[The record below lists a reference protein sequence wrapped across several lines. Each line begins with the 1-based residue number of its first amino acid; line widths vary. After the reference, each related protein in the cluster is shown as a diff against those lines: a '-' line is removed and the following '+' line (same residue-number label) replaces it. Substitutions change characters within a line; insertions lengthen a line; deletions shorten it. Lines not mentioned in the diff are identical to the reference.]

1 MRGPSYFFLSVL
13 VHVSSATI
21 KVTGFIGHNV
31 TLPCSYDVRT
41 YGVLSFCWGRGKVP
55 TSKCSNTILSSQDGV
70 VDFRQS
76 PRYQVLGRVTDGKVS
91 LTVLNAQRGD
101 AGVYGCRV
109 EIPGWF
115 NDYKVNT
122 YLSMEEEPVEK
133 PVTPVYKL
141 STSDKI
147 VTTSTSELNVEV
159 TDLTMD
165 MNRVTKKEEFKA
177 FLKVDNLGR
186 MAAIFFFTLIIIL
199 AFIFWRMFVS
209 KEKLQHLD
217 ISAVENTYESIPMSR

>member
-122 YLSMEEEPVEK
+122 YLSMEEE
-133 PVTPVYKL
+133 
-141 STSDKI
+141 I